1 MSRFQLSLNV
11 ADVDA
16 AVEFYT
22 RLLAVA
28 PVKHRPGYASF
39 VVEDP
44 PLKLIVIEDEGE
56 PGSLNHVGIEH
67 PDGAAVAAETKRVD
81 GEGLAVHVDDEHT
94 CCFATQQKAWS
105 RDPDGVP
112 WEIYT
117 VVSDA
122 EHFGANPHGGTPV
135 DTILPPVDIEELRRA
150 LEDPEVV
157 VIDAQ
162 GEGGFE
168 RAHLPGAVDVSLDD
182 VISQAERMVGESSR
196 RVVVYCTDLRC
207 LGSEF
212 VGTQLV
218 EAGYTNVARFPG
230 GVAEWR
236 EAGMPIE
243 TLEAH
248 QTDERATT
256 TQSG

>member
-1 MSRFQLSLNV
+1 MSRFQLSINV
-11 ADVDA
+11 TDADA

-22 RLLAVA
+22 RLLAVPPA
-28 PVKHRPGYASF
+28 KHRPGYASF
-39 VVEDP
+39 VVDDP
-44 PLKLIVIEDEGE
+44 PLKLVVIEGEGE

-67 PDGAAVAAETKRVD
+67 PNSASVAEETERVARS
-81 GEGLAVHVDDEHT
+81 GLAVHVDDEHT
-94 CCFATQQKAWS
+94 CCFATQQKAWT

-117 VVSDA
+117 VVSDTD
-122 EHFGANPHGGTPV
+122 HFGVNPHGGTPV
-135 DTILPPVDIEELRRA
+135 DAILPPVGIEEVRRA

-162 GEGGFE
+162 GDGGYE
-168 RAHLPGAVDVSLDD
+168 HGHLPGAIDFSLDD
-182 VISQAERMVGESSR
+182 VLRQAHRLVGNTSR
-196 RVVVYCTDLRC
+196 RVVVYCTDQRC

-218 EAGYTNVARFPG
+218 EAGYANVARFPG

-236 EAGMPIE
+236 DAGLPIE
-243 TLEAH
+243 TLDH
-248 QTDERATT
+248 DPHDDSTT
-256 TQSG
+256 VIQPG